1 MVIKGTR
8 WSSRELEGNQGNS
21 MLTAV
26 QQLVKVR
33 QASRELGP
41 RAIDEHDAQHG
52 RSRGG
57 RLWKAGCGRQAVEGR
72 L

>member
-1 MVIKGTR
+1 
-8 WSSRELEGNQGNS
+8 

-57 RLWKAGCGRQAVEGR
+57 RLWKAGCGRQAVEGG